1 MDLILWR
8 HADAEDGVPD
18 LERRL
23 TPRGL
28 AQAERVAG
36 WLDRQLPGECRVL
49 VSPARRAQQTALAL
63 RRKSMTVDALAPG
76 ASVDAVLA
84 AAAWPDARTPALIV
98 GHQPTLGE
106 VVAFL
111 LAGDDR
117 DYAFRKGGVYWLTG
131 AGGGATAEVSIK
143 ATITPDSV

>member
-23 TPRGL
+23 TPKGRR
-28 AQAERVAG
+28 QAERMAA
-36 WLDRQLPGECRVL
+36 WLERELPRDCRVL
-49 VSPARRAQQTALAL
+49 VSPATRAQQTALAL
-63 RRKSMTVDALAPG
+63 NRPSATVDALAPG
-76 ASVDAVLA
+76 ASVEDILD
-84 AAAWPDARTPALIV
+84 AAAWPDALTSVLVV

-111 LAGDDR
+111 TGEGGD
-117 DYAFRKGGVYWLTG
+117 YPIRKAAVCWLSERVGDGGREALVKTM
-131 AGGGATAEVSIK
+131 
-143 ATITPDSV
+143 ITPDSV